1 MSFLGISKM
10 IITKSLQSEEKES
23 SESEKY
29 DEIYSKLAKE
39 RVIFLAEEI
48 TKKTGSSLSALLLY
62 YDRQDSTK
70 DITIYI
76 NSIGGDA
83 CALSNIY
90 DVMQMITSPIK
101 TVCIGKAYSAAAI
114 MLAAGTPG
122 KRFATK
128 HSDIMIHG
136 LQVEFPVSEHSSS
149 ADTEID
155 YSILEA
161 HNTLIMEVL
170 AKHTKKKYQQVLS
183 DCQRDLYMDPKQA
196 LDYGIIDVVL

>member
-1 MSFLGISKM
+1 MVINKTLR
-10 IITKSLQSEEKES
+10 SEENEVVD
-23 SESEKY
+23 SEKY
-29 DEIYSKLAKE
+29 NEIYSKLAKE

-48 TKKTGSSLSALLLY
+48 TKETGSSLSALLLY

-70 DITIYI
+70 DIVIYI

-83 CALSNIY
+83 AALSNIY
-90 DVMQMITSPIK
+90 DVMQMLTSPIK

-114 MLAAGTPG
+114 LLAAGTPG

-136 LQVEFPVSEHSSS
+136 LQVEFPVSESSS
-149 ADTEID
+149 STDTEID
-155 YSILEA
+155 FAILEA
-161 HNTLIMEVL
+161 HNTLLMEVL
-170 AKHTKKKYQQVLS
+170 AKHTKKKYEQVLN
-183 DCQRDLYMDPKQA
+183 DCQRDLFMDPKQA